1 MPTIEHNTAS
11 PRRTLSKLRRNKG
24 VANASTNS
32 LASGSADGDDSSEG
46 GLRVSMD
53 AALEKVRGRARR
65 KSADER
71 RGSDDTASRRLS
83 GLISRKKPASK
94 RERQGLER
102 NLSAPSGE
110 DSLSISGNRSEGSLL
125 DSGRSSQF
133 TDDDSEHP
141 GYVNLKTCP
150 SFFTTFVAH
159 KGRYPSLLL
168 LHNVPGIFR
177 IRLLFP

>member
-65 KSADER
+65 
-71 RGSDDTASRRLS
+71 
-83 GLISRKKPASK
+83 LISRKKPASK
-94 RERQGLER
+94 RDKQGLER

-141 GYVNLKTCP
+141 G
-150 SFFTTFVAH
+150 
-159 KGRYPSLLL
+159 
-168 LHNVPGIFR
+168 
-177 IRLLFP
+177 